1 MSKSEYG
8 ISWRKSLYPAWPRW
22 SRCNTALCLYI
33 AVTMYIRGPKQLRIQ
48 KISAWFKIVIKL
60 GSSLSKSA
68 IPVVGSRVSDIE
80 VFVANQ
86 CEVERAAAA
95 KPLWMI
101 CPLEIVDLL

>member
-1 MSKSEYG
+1 
-8 ISWRKSLYPAWPRW
+8 
-22 SRCNTALCLYI
+22 
-33 AVTMYIRGPKQLRIQ
+33 MYIRGPKQLRIQ

-68 IPVVGSRVSDIE
+68 IPVVGSRVSEIE

-101 CPLEIVDLL
+101 CPLEIVDLHDLLIPRETLPRWLAAIRSKSNDDISLL